1 MTSIFHV
8 NLVDLNGKI
17 DFCLSFL
24 CCSVVPSL
32 VSSDVGDSSWLS
44 FSS

>member
-1 MTSIFHV
+1 VTSVFHV

-24 CCSVVPSL
+24 S
-32 VSSDVGDSSWLS
+32 G
-44 FSS
+44 FMIMI